1 MSTKHLGLLLM
12 VLLMVLAVLGQSMV
26 FAGEDI
32 VGNEKGPYKDHDYT
46 REIPARFYVD
56 DGISTK
62 FYGDLQ
68 VPVFDLPQTNI
79 DSGLSAVRVGD
90 TRKASC
96 HKRE

>member
-12 VLLMVLAVLGQSMV
+12 VLFMVLAVLGQSMA
-26 FAGEDI
+26 FAEEY
-32 VGNEKGPYKDHDYT
+32 VGNEQGPYEDHDYT